1 MRTFFHDIEPLYDR
15 YGERLF
21 RTSLRIVGDRTDAE
35 EAMHDTLLR
44 FARTRNVPGTA
55 PQTEAWLVK
64 TCVRLS
70 IDRLR
75 KTKRLKA
82 CTDELES
89 PRILRAA
96 ETAETGWSDF
106 LHDPET
112 ETSVKIERIRTGIA
126 SLAEGYR
133 LILSLYL
140 FEGFDSDEIAE
151 LVGIKASTVRSQYAR
166 AKTKLLEKLG
176 NHG

>member
-1 MRTFFHDIEPLYDR
+1 MRTLFHDIQPLYDR

-21 RTSLRIVGDRTDAE
+21 RTSLRILNDRADAE

-44 FARTRNVPGTA
+44 FARTREVPEST
-55 PQTEAWLVK
+55 PQIEAWLVK

-75 KTKRLKA
+75 KERRLKA
-82 CTDELES
+82 CTDELEKN
-89 PRILRAA
+89 RISR
-96 ETAETGWSDF
+96 TAETVEAGWSDF
-106 LHDPET
+106 LCDPET

-126 SLAEGYR
+126 SLADGYR
-133 LILSLYL
+133 LILTLHL
-140 FEGFDSDEIAE
+140 FEGYDSDEIAE
-151 LVGIKASTVRSQYAR
+151 IVGIKPSTVRSQYAR